1 MMMMKAHSWRE
12 EGRARKQASHWFR
25 CVSISVCLAC
35 LFTVGCRNQAYDV
48 APVSG
53 RVTLDGK
60 PLADAQVI
68 FQPIAGSD
76 KNAEPGPGSFG
87 STDADGRYTLET
99 VDPPEPGAVVGN
111 HRVTITTAHH
121 SANPADDSA
130 AAMPKEILPK
140 SCSNG
145 SMRMEVPA
153 DGTDKADFAIESR

>member
-1 MMMMKAHSWRE
+1 MMMKAHSWRE
-12 EGRARKQASHWFR
+12 KDRARKQASRSFR
-25 CVSISVCLAC
+25 CVSTVACLAC
-35 LFTVGCRNQAYDV
+35 LVTLGCRNQDYDV
-48 APVSG
+48 APVAG
-53 RVTLDGK
+53 RVTLDGQ

-76 KNAEPGPGSFG
+76 KNVEPGPGSFG

-99 VDPPEPGAVVGN
+99 VDPPEPGAVVGS

-130 AAMPKEILPK
+130 AAMPKETLPK

-153 DGTDKADFAIESR
+153 EGTDKADFPIKSR